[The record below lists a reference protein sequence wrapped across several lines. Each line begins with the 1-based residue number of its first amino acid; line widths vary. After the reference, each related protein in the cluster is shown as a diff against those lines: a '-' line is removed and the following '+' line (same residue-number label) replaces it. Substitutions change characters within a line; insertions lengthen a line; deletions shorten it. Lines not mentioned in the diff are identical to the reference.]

1 MTNFVKRI
9 AAKNP
14 AIVGAA
20 TLVPP
25 ITIDCPFTIKRTP
38 VLGSESEAMSG
49 VIRIVPDRA
58 D

>member
-1 MTNFVKRI
+1 VKRI

-14 AIVGAA
+14 AMVGAA

-25 ITIDCPFTIKRTP
+25 ITIYCLFTIKRTP
-38 VLGSESEAMSG
+38 VFGSESDAISG
-49 VIRIVPDRA
+49 VIRIVPDNE